1 MNIIEQFEKDQIK
14 SLVKGKKIPQ
24 FHPGDTVRVNV
35 KVREGTRERIQA
47 FEGVCIRKKN
57 RGLSS
62 SFTVR
67 KISFGEGVER
77 VFPIFSPSIDSISIV
92 RSGQVRRAKLYYL
105 RDLTGKKARIVERIR
120 KKQPDLASLYI
131 DESEEVS
138 VEEIVASDEPAQEEY
153 VEGAADA
160 SLAEE
165 KSESEVIDIRLKEN
179 EKEGT
184 QEETIRTCLV
194 IPRNFQDR
202 SDLKHILMCT
212 ANGICKKIDMLD
224 PTRVRRTGIRG
235 ISLDEGDSLI
245 SAALTDGDREL
256 FFTSRNGMG
265 LRVHESTIRSMG
277 RDARGVIG
285 MRLEPSDQVV
295 SAFTHSGSGMILTV
309 AENGYGKQSE
319 INAFTLSKHSG
330 NIGLRTMRINE
341 TTGPVVEMLEIEE
354 EEQLLLITQT
364 GRMIRIHTNQIP
376 VIGRVTQ
383 GSRLIRLQEDERVI
397 AISTVTEENEDA
409 EESDVVPA
417 ENELLEEGTDA
428 SE

>member
-138 VEEIVASDEPAQEEY
+138 EEEIVASDEPAQDES
-153 VEGAADA
+153 VEVASDA
-160 SLAEE
+160 SQAEE
-165 KSESEVIDIRLKEN
+165 KTEPEVDESAQEQVPEDNAESSEESETTKE
-179 EKEGT
+179 
-184 QEETIRTCLV
+184 
-194 IPRNFQDR
+194 
-202 SDLKHILMCT
+202 
-212 ANGICKKIDMLD
+212 
-224 PTRVRRTGIRG
+224 
-235 ISLDEGDSLI
+235 
-245 SAALTDGDREL
+245 
-256 FFTSRNGMG
+256 
-265 LRVHESTIRSMG
+265 
-277 RDARGVIG
+277 
-285 MRLEPSDQVV
+285 
-295 SAFTHSGSGMILTV
+295 
-309 AENGYGKQSE
+309 
-319 INAFTLSKHSG
+319 
-330 NIGLRTMRINE
+330 
-341 TTGPVVEMLEIEE
+341 
-354 EEQLLLITQT
+354 
-364 GRMIRIHTNQIP
+364 
-376 VIGRVTQ
+376 
-383 GSRLIRLQEDERVI
+383 
-397 AISTVTEENEDA
+397 
-409 EESDVVPA
+409 
-417 ENELLEEGTDA
+417 
-428 SE
+428 